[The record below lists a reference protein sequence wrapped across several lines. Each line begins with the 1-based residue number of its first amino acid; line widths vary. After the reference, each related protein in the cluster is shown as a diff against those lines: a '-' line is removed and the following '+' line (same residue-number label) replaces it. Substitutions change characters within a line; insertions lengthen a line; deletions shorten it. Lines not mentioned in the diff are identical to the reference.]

1 MNWFENL
8 FYLKSRIWILLFKFY
23 PIVYNL
29 WLLLGMVMCLLN
41 KEYKDI
47 GFLFIGGCFAWSV
60 LSWKLSV
67 DLHFCKWHRILI
79 LNQMLY
85 LFFQL
90 LSELYTEIIHYI
102 YMALIFNIAALIFAT
117 ASLIFATFLYYK
129 YGCFSGVE
137 NNKSIRYRIKRCETR
152 MHKVHEGRGTG
163 GVFE

>member
-1 MNWFENL
+1 MNWFDNL
-8 FYLKSRIWILLFKFY
+8 FYLKGRTWILLFKFY
-23 PIVYNL
+23 PIIYNL
-29 WLLLGMVMCLLN
+29 WLLLGMIMCLL
-41 KEYKDI
+41 KIEYKDL
-47 GFLFIGGCFAWSV
+47 GFMFIGGCFAWSI

-79 LNQMLY
+79 MNQMIY

-90 LSELYTEIIHYI
+90 LSELNIKIIHYI

-137 NNKSIRYRIKRCETR
+137 NSKSLKFSNHWCSVW
-152 MHKVHEGRGTG
+152 MH
-163 GVFE
+163 